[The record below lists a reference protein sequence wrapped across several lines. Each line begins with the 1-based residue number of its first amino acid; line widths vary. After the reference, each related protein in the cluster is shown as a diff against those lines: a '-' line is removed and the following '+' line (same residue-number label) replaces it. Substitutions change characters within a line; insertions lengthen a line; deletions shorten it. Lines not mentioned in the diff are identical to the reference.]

1 MSDIFMDRVTNAH
14 NIKVETIG
22 NIIYVGKARI
32 GVLPT
37 EAKWSIQQYDKT
49 SWVSSWWADG
59 IAWFE
64 KVWDDKAGYTYS

>member
-37 EAKWSIQQYDKT
+37 EAKWSIQQDDKT
-49 SWVSSWWADG
+49 S
-59 IAWFE
+59 
-64 KVWDDKAGYTYS
+64 